1 MTRERAKNQK
11 FKDEMEDLM
20 ETTEGKLNTL
30 REALEIEIQL
40 RMTSEAKL
48 AQLAQA
54 QAALQQ
60 SILDDELPTKPEILQ
75 PLLTNYSH

>member
-1 MTRERAKNQK
+1 MTAEKKRNQK

-20 ETTEGKLNTL
+20 ETTEGKLNTM

-40 RMTSEAKL
+40 RMSAEAKL
-48 AQLAQA
+48 NQLAQA

-60 SILDDELPTKPEILQ
+60 SFLDDEMPHKPEMLQ